1 MGCRVRTKQIA
12 RSRKCTVV
20 GALSLTLAACGLSP
34 ESDRAAIEKG
44 ILETPGAEE
53 LWQTVKQEYP
63 DDFDALLDQL
73 QELDLAERLDESR
86 AEEIGAAWLQSFFA
100 EITPNAI
107 RAPAEQMIA
116 WSTAEKELYATLQR
130 SDVEQCAAITMGQW
144 IFIEDENAVGK
155 AAVSRRNAAMVR
167 ASAAGRD
174 TPQDYAEPSDA
185 AFVQLGDA
193 IAATGLAPE
202 LQATL
207 GSDEA
212 MAGLS
217 KAQQCE
223 IGVAVYEGLSAMPD
237 DAEPEMAAYM
247 LSPE

>member
-1 MGCRVRTKQIA
+1 MNGKQIKKTG
-12 RSRKCTVV
+12 R
-20 GALSLTLAACGLSP
+20 LTLAGVLALTLSACGLSP
-34 ESDRAAIEKG
+34 ESNRAAIEKG

-63 DDFDALLDQL
+63 EDFGALLDQL
-73 QELDLAERLDESR
+73 QELDLAERLDEGKV
-86 AEEIGAAWLQSFFA
+86 EEIGAAWLQSFFT
-100 EITPNAI
+100 EIAPNAVK
-107 RAPAEQMIA
+107 APAEQMIA

-130 SDVEQCAAITMGQW
+130 SDIEKCAAITMGQW

-174 TPQDYAEPSDA
+174 DPQDYAEPGDA

-202 LQATL
+202 LQASL

-212 MAGLS
+212 LAGLS
-217 KAQQCE
+217 KEQQCE
-223 IGVAVYEGLSAMPD
+223 VGVAVYAGLSAMPD

-247 LSPE
+247 LSPEE